1 MRPNTD
7 QVIDLSDLIVE
18 HQISNGQL
26 PRKSAFGHDSPPE
39 GYPKNKSQYA
49 DPANFKYP
57 IDTAERVRAALR
69 YIGKEKNAS
78 EYSSSD
84 LAKVKSRIH
93 KAAKRLGIDTAKD

>member
-7 QVIDLSDLIVE
+7 QIIDLSDLIVE

-57 IDTAERVRAALR
+57 IDNAERVRAAWS
-69 YIGKEKNAS
+69 YINKDKNAS

-84 LAKVKSRIH
+84 LGKVKSRIK
-93 KAAKRLGIDTAKD
+93 KAGRKYGITFTE